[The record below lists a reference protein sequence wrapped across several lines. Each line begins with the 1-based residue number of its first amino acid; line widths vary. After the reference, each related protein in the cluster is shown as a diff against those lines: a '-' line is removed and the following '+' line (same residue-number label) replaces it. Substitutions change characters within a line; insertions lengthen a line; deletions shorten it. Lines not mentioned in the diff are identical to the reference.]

1 MNVLHRNCKTDIKEF
16 LHVIVTQLLAPDL
29 KEKVQKV
36 CKYYAHKSRK
46 AFFPDT
52 SCSLTNLPSWQ
63 GFLPDEHYLGLVT
76 SADNGSF
83 LMATTSVMNFANR
96 IILIGIT

>member
-36 CKYYAHKSRK
+36 CKYYAHKPRK
-46 AFFPDT
+46 AFFPEIVMH
-52 SCSLTNLPSWQ
+52 SSLENLNQ
-63 GFLPDEHYLGLVT
+63 YTKIIRLGFLDGC
-76 SADNGSF
+76 
-83 LMATTSVMNFANR
+83 
-96 IILIGIT
+96 

>member
-36 CKYYAHKSRK
+36 CKYYAHKPRK
-46 AFFPDT
+46 AFFPET
-52 SCSLTNLPSWQ
+52 CNAFISEKSKLVYQKNQTWVFGRKLMSARWKTNEQ
-63 GFLPDEHYLGLVT
+63 K
-76 SADNGSF
+76 
-83 LMATTSVMNFANR
+83 
-96 IILIGIT
+96 